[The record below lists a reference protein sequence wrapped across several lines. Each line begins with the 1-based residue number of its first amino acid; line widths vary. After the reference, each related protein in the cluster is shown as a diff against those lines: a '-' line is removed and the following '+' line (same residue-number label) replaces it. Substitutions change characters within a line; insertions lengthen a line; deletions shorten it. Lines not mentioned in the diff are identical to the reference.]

1 MKAVLEWDAKEYRL
15 GQRATLKITV
25 INDSKYPILV
35 QGSTVVFCKVN
46 KKLKET
52 HTQSI
57 EPGKPMVVWETL
69 VTIGPWAEKAGAT
82 STLCITYKT
91 KKGASWSGQK
101 SRRFPQ
107 GSALTITDASAT
119 GHKIFISHSNRDRDK
134 TIVEETARIVRKLGF
149 EAYVSEND
157 HSLGDNLWKN
167 ILREV
172 LGCNGLIF
180 LLTKDGVESCD
191 MREELGYA
199 RASNATSENKTA
211 KIVPIVEK
219 GVEPA
224 GSLKGEKYE
233 EIDMGRPSTV
243 PDRIAEIVTDSFVR
257 DSKT

>member
-15 GQRATLKITV
+15 GQRAKLKIIVT
-25 INDSKYPILV
+25 NNSRYPILV
-35 QGSTVVFCKVN
+35 QGSAVVFCKVN
-46 KKLKET
+46 KKLKQT
-52 HTQSI
+52 HSKSI
-57 EPGKPMVVWETL
+57 EPGEEMVVWETS
-69 VTIGPWAEKAGAT
+69 VKIGPWAEKAGAT
-82 STLCITYKT
+82 SALSITYDT

-107 GSALTITDASAT
+107 GSALTITDAST
-119 GHKIFISHSNRDRDK
+119 TDQKIFISHSNRDRDK
-134 TIVEETARIVRKLGF
+134 TIVKETAQIVRKLGF
-149 EAYVSEND
+149 DAYVSEND

-180 LLTKDGVESCD
+180 LLTKDGIKSCD

-199 RASNATSENKTA
+199 RARNATSENKTA

-243 PDRIAEIVTDSFVR
+243 PDRIAEIVTDSFVG